1 MKPIPM
7 ISLTVFAMLSF
18 LFGCGE
24 DKKVMDDQFAV
35 GQVWQYDTREGESE
49 SVLTIVKLDQADSL
63 GPIIH
68 VHIQGLRIKS
78 PTAPSGFSDV
88 IHHMPFSKDAV
99 VKSVTEKVGQV
110 KELPD
115 FMEGYHQWHEAFTAG
130 KGGFFTTP
138 VKEAIT
144 YVEQGLNQ

>member
-1 MKPIPM
+1 MNLTPM
-7 ISLTVFAMLSF
+7 LSITLFAMLNF

-24 DKKVMDDQFAV
+24 DKKIKDDKFAV
-35 GQVWQYDTREGESE
+35 GQVWHYETREGEEE

-68 VHIQGLRIKS
+68 VHIQGLKIKS

-88 IHHMPFSKDAV
+88 IHHIPFSKDALM
-99 VKSVTEKVGQV
+99 KSVTEKVGQV
-110 KELPD
+110 EQLPD
-115 FMEGYHQWHEAFTAG
+115 FMEGYEQWHEAFIAG
-130 KGGFFTTP
+130 NGGVFATP
-138 VKEAIT
+138 VKEAIA